1 MATTVLQSAYESYL
15 KMDLS
20 KVLGAWIAVSHDK
33 IMAVGKTPQETYELA
48 KKIDKTGQFLLTK
61 VNSKELELL

>member
-33 IMAVGKTPQETYELA
+33 IIAVGKTPKEAYELA
-48 KKIDKTGQFLLTK
+48 MKIDKTGQFLLTK